1 MRSRHK
7 ENQVA
12 RRTPLRSTVKGTAKS
27 HEGINPRQPCPCG
40 SGRRYKACHGAAGG
54 PVDVAVGRPFEG
66 LAGECE
72 LVALREFVPSAT
84 VPLPLLTP
92 GDREITL
99 GTVLPLAAASLV
111 RADGQAFVGMQV
123 QTRSGD
129 VGRDVAKSIRWALA
143 AQPGDVLSVVGTAD
157 ADGDTSDKLVDLL
170 DPKAELVPEL
180 HKDFGWWIPEG
191 DEQTGDVAMSMERAN
206 AAILPTERLNAPGVR
221 AAYWVDAG
229 ERAHLRWVRP
239 EPEEE
244 LLLGL
249 ARLSA
254 RGELNLG
261 EGSRYAG
268 SFRAHGL
275 LVPVWDLDREMHAR
289 EWEEPASALGER
301 LVAAI
306 ESLAAEPT
314 TSEERRARD
323 GLRGRQVTLR

>member
-1 MRSRHK
+1 MSK
-7 ENQVA
+7 
-12 RRTPLRSTVKGTAKS
+12 RTAAKGATKPR
-27 HEGINPRQPCPCG
+27 EGLNPRQPCPCG

-84 VPLPLLTP
+84 VALPLLVP
-92 GDREITL
+92 DARAVTL
-99 GTVLPLAAASLV
+99 ATVLPMAAAGLV
-111 RADGQAFVGMQV
+111 RSDGVAYVGMQV

-129 VGRDVAKSIRWALA
+129 IGRDVARSIRWALTA
-143 AQPGDVLSVVGTAD
+143 EPGEVLSVVGPAEQD
-157 ADGDTSDKLVDLL
+157 PENIERLVDLI
-170 DPKAELVPEL
+170 DPKAELSPEL
-180 HKDFGWWIPEG
+180 HADFSWWMPADA
-191 DEQTGDVAMSMERAN
+191 DEPTGEVALSLERAN
-206 AAILPTERLNAPGVR
+206 AAILPTDRLTADGVR

-244 LLLGL
+244 LLAAL
-249 ARLSA
+249 ARLSV
-254 RGELNLG
+254 RGELDLG

-268 SFRAHGL
+268 SFRAHGV

-289 EWEEPASALGER
+289 EWDEPAKALNDR
-301 LVAAI
+301 LADAI
-306 ESLAAEPT
+306 GSLADEPT
-314 TSEERRARD
+314 TEAERRARD

>member
-1 MRSRHK
+1 M
-7 ENQVA
+7 A
-12 RRTPLRSTVKGTAKS
+12 RRTAVRHPAKDTR
-27 HEGINPRQPCPCG
+27 EGINPRQPCPCG

-84 VPLPLLTP
+84 VSLPLLVP
-92 GDREITL
+92 GERELTL
-99 GTVLPLAAASLV
+99 ATVLPMAAAGLV
-111 RADGQAFVGMQV
+111 RSDGAAFVGMQV
-123 QTRSGD
+123 QIRSGD
-129 VGRDVAKSIRWALA
+129 VGRDIARSIRWALTA
-143 AQPGDVLSVVGTAD
+143 EPGDVLPVVGPID
-157 ADGDTSDKLVDLL
+157 ADPDAAEKLVDLI

-180 HKDFGWWIPEG
+180 HKDFGWWIPSDGE
-191 DEQTGDVAMSMERAN
+191 EPTGDVAMSLERAN
-206 AAILPTERLNAPGVR
+206 QAILPTERLSADGVR

-239 EPEEE
+239 EPEED
-244 LLLGL
+244 LLLAL
-249 ARLSA
+249 ARLSV
-254 RGELNLG
+254 RGELDLG

-289 EWEEPASALGER
+289 EWEEPARALGER
-301 LVAAI
+301 LVAAVD
-306 ESLAAEPT
+306 SLAAEPI
-314 TSEERRARD
+314 TSAERRARD